1 MNRGQRRQGRRVGCF
16 LLMLAFLAG
25 PPPGLAAN
33 ALSLLP
39 QREQWS
45 ELVFLDDLQGRITA
59 SQAVRFGYGSDPRLG
74 GTVSVG
80 PWHAG
85 SWGARLEYKR
95 PFASPTGTIRG
106 YYRTEGLLPYQT
118 GVIVAFMKGTTT
130 LAKRRHHLAPSP
142 SWRQFTVSVRFP
154 PAGADSFKAA
164 FGLSDQTAGRVEFAR
179 LTIDSGAEGLTFPGE
194 PAAVTRPSPTT
205 TFAAGGAFR
214 LEKEGETHWLVTPAG
229 TPFYS
234 IATDGPSGKAKD
246 GPVRPGAEWA
256 AFLRDLGFNSLA
268 GWTSVGYWSEVN
280 DDLES
285 AGAEPLPLFAT
296 VESNTLPGHFGRLED
311 AQGNSGM
318 PGHAFPDPFDPA
330 FEAAYRAKVL
340 KTHQSLAGK
349 RWFAGWFADN
359 ELDHTGLERQVYS
372 PHCAVALRDFLV
384 RRHGTI
390 GALNQAWQ
398 TAYPS
403 FDALLAARPDPL
415 TPAGAMAEDFRMFA
429 REIVSRY
436 IDTTIRVIRSVD
448 PGRLV
453 FSNRF
458 MSSGM
463 SGNAAVMDLYARY
476 DGVAVNLY
484 PQNQQPGLSDNETAF
499 LRFFNE
505 RTGKAVLVT
514 EWSVPALD
522 SGLYDGPPKSL
533 DWSWNTVTGTQA
545 ERGKQAARLTV
556 DFYNLPFVVGAQWFT
571 WKDFRGERLAN
582 RGLLDAGGQPWEEL
596 LRQLRDSQKRIGP

>member
-1 MNRGQRRQGRRVGCF
+1 MVVVLALALPGNPQPGR
-16 LLMLAFLAG
+16 
-25 PPPGLAAN
+25 AADE
-33 ALSLLP
+33 LSLAP
-39 QREQWS
+39 QREHWAEQ
-45 ELVFLDDLQGRITA
+45 VFLDDLDGRITP
-59 SQAVRFGYGSDPRLG
+59 SQAVRFSYGHDPRLG

-106 YYRTEGLLPYQT
+106 YYRTEGLLPYQA
-118 GVIVAFMKGTTT
+118 GVIVAFMKGATT
-130 LAKRRHHLAPSP
+130 LAKRRHPLAPSP
-142 SWRQFTVSVRFP
+142 SWRPFTVTVRFP

-164 FGLSDQTAGRVEFAR
+164 FGLSDQTAGRVEFAG
-179 LTIDSGAEGLTFPGE
+179 LTIGKGAEELTFPEE

-205 TFAAGGAFR
+205 MFAAAEAFR
-214 LEKEGETHWLVTPAG
+214 LGREGETHWLVTPAG
-229 TPFYS
+229 RPFYS

-246 GPVRPGAEWA
+246 GPVRRGDEWA

-280 DDLES
+280 TALES
-285 AGAEPLPLFAT
+285 TGAEPFPLFAT

-318 PGHAFPDPFDPA
+318 PGHAFPDPFDSA
-330 FEAAYRAKVL
+330 FEEAYRAKVL
-340 KTHQSLAGK
+340 KVYQSLGGK

-372 PHCAVALRDFLV
+372 PHCAAAFKEFLV

-390 GALNQAWQ
+390 EALNQAWK
-398 TAYPS
+398 TAYAS
-403 FDALLAARPDPL
+403 FDALIAARPDPL
-415 TPAGAMAEDFRMFA
+415 LPARAMAEDFRLFA

-463 SGNAAVMDLYARY
+463 SGNAAVIDLYSRY
-476 DGVAVNLY
+476 DGIAVNLY
-484 PQNQQPGLSDNETAF
+484 PQNQQPGLGDNERAF
-499 LRFFNE
+499 LRFFHE
-505 RTGKAVLVT
+505 STGKPVLVT

-522 SGLYDGPPKSL
+522 SGLYDGPPKNL
-533 DWSWNTVTGTQA
+533 DWSWNTVIGTQA
-545 ERGKQAARLTV
+545 DRGKQAARLTV

-571 WKDFRGERLAN
+571 WKDFRGERRAN
-582 RGLLDAGGQPWEEL
+582 RGLLGADGRPWDEL
-596 LRQLRDSQKRIGP
+596 LRQLQASQKRIGR